1 MEQEQKGTILE
12 NMTLKFR
19 KSLYPKEAL
28 LKASYNFI
36 DKAFIHLDADDEYYF
51 VNIDR
56 KADDTEVSEKEFE
69 NEMLTQSV
77 RHEVYLETKNIR
89 ELLLARALA
98 TSVVADTDSNVS
110 DDIND
115 KYTEEDILKDWFSTN
130 DGTET

>member
-1 MEQEQKGTILE
+1 
-12 NMTLKFR
+12 MTLKFR

-98 TSVVADTDSNVS
+98 TSVVADTDSNVW
-110 DDIND
+110 
-115 KYTEEDILKDWFSTN
+115 KKCMKAMWHRK
-130 DGTET
+130 

>member
-1 MEQEQKGTILE
+1 
-12 NMTLKFR
+12 MTLKFR

-56 KADDTEVSEKEFE
+56 KEDDTEISEKEFE

-130 DGTET
+130 D

>member
-1 MEQEQKGTILE
+1 
-12 NMTLKFR
+12 MTLKFR

-56 KADDTEVSEKEFE
+56 KEDDTEISEKEFE